1 MKIRLLVLCL
11 ALSLAAFGASCG
23 GEDDGG
29 GSGGGGGGE
38 PAGESGG
45 GGGPGQVV
53 MEEIEFVPADVTA
66 AVGDTVTWTNN
77 EGVGHDVTKEG
88 GPGPDFSSGEP
99 GGMQEGDTFEHTFEA
114 AGTVDYVCTVHPGM
128 TGTVTVE

>member
-1 MKIRLLVLCL
+1 
-11 ALSLAAFGASCG
+11 
-23 GEDDGG
+23 
-29 GSGGGGGGE
+29 
-38 PAGESGG
+38 
-45 GGGPGQVV
+45 
-53 MEEIEFVPADVTA
+53 MEGIEFVPPDTTV

-77 EGVGHDVTKEG
+77 EAVGHDVTKEG

-128 TGTVTVE
+128 TGTVVVE

>member
-1 MKIRLLVLCL
+1 VKTRLLVLCL
-11 ALSLAAFGASCG
+11 VLALGSFVAACG
-23 GEDDGG
+23 GDDGG
-29 GSGGGGGGE
+29 DSGSGGGE
-38 PAGESGG
+38 PAGQSGG
-45 GGGPGQVV
+45 AGGAPGEVT
-53 MEEIEFVPADVTA
+53 MEAIEFVPADVTV

-77 EGVGHDVTKEG
+77 EAVGHDVTKEG